1 MLYQLSYGTSHTNDN
16 NYERH
21 FERIRG
27 TGLEPA
33 LRESQPL
40 VLSRLHYPLR

>member
-1 MLYQLSYGTSHTNDN
+1 MLYPLSYGTFHTNDN
-16 NYERH
+16 NYETD
-21 FERIRG
+21 FERLRG